1 MCATKI
7 AIAGIAIESCTFS
20 PLLTTLDD
28 FTLWRGNDLLARY
41 PFLAAY
47 ADVTFVPLLAARALP
62 GGVVSHAAYR
72 QMTDEIL
79 QGLVRHGP
87 FQGVYLDMHGAT
99 AVEGLDDAEADF
111 FAAVRA
117 VVGREALL
125 SASYDLHG
133 NVSEQIM
140 RELDLLTAY
149 RTAPHTDVEATRAR
163 AVRLLV
169 DCLREGIRPHTAFVP
184 IPALFSGE
192 QTMTTV
198 EPGHGVYAGV
208 EAQVQ
213 PPGVLDASL
222 LVGYVWADQPRVGAS
237 AVACGTD
244 AAATGAAA
252 ATLAQSYWDV
262 REFFTF
268 PMPAASVDRCIEQA
282 MQATEVPVF
291 ISDAGDNVTAG
302 APGDVPYV
310 LERLLAHGVARAVV
324 ASLVDATAVAACEA
338 AGVGG
343 QITITLGGKLDRANG
358 RPLQVTGKVEACA
371 VVDGNHQAVLRVGD
385 VAVILTAQREAFTML
400 EQFRRLGIEPA
411 QEPMIVVK
419 LGYLFPELQGVAA
432 QSLLALSPGIVNPD
446 VTALVYQHVR
456 RPSFPL
462 DRDMAWQPAPRLIT
476 LDGP

>member
-1 MCATKI
+1 MKI

-20 PLLTTLDD
+20 PLATTLED

-41 PFLAAY
+41 PFLSAY
-47 ADVTFVPLLAARALP
+47 ADVTFVPLLVARALP
-62 GGVVSHAAYR
+62 GGAVAHMAYR

-79 QGLVRHGP
+79 QGLDRLGP
-87 FQGVYLDMHGAT
+87 FQGVYLDMHGAM

-117 VVGREALL
+117 VAGREALL

-133 NVSEQIM
+133 NLSEQIV

-149 RTAPHTDVEATRAR
+149 RTAPHIDVEETRAR
-163 AVRLLV
+163 AVQLLV
-169 DCLREGIRPHTAFVP
+169 HCLRQGIRPHTAFVP

-198 EPGHGVYAGV
+198 EPGHRVYAGV
-208 EAQVQ
+208 EARVQ

-244 AAATGAAA
+244 SAAIGAAA
-252 ATLAQSYWDV
+252 ATLAQSYWDA
-262 REFFTF
+262 RESFTF
-268 PMPAASVDRCIEQA
+268 PMPADSVDRCIEQA
-282 MQATEVPVF
+282 MQATEIPVF

-310 LERLLAHGVARAVV
+310 LERLLAHGVARAVF
-324 ASLVDATAVAACEA
+324 ASLVDPAAVAACEA
-338 AGVGG
+338 AGIGG
-343 QITITLGGKLDRANG
+343 QVAVALGGKLDRANG
-358 RPLQVTGKVEACA
+358 RPLQVTGTVEVCA
-371 VVDGNHQAVLRVGD
+371 VVDGNHQAVLRVGG
-385 VAVILTAQREAFTML
+385 VAVILTAQREAFTVV

-411 QEPMIVVK
+411 QEPIIIVK
-419 LGYLFPELQGVAA
+419 LGYLFPELQPVAA

-446 VTALVYQHVR
+446 ITALVYRHVR

-462 DRDMAWQPAPRLIT
+462 DQDMAWQPDPQ
-476 LDGP
+476 GQ

>member
-1 MCATKI
+1 MKI

-20 PLLTTLDD
+20 SHPTALDD
-28 FTLWRGNDLLARY
+28 FRLWRGADLLACY
-41 PFLAAY
+41 PFLTEY

-62 GGVVSHAAYR
+62 GGAVTRAAYE
-72 QMTDEIL
+72 QIADEIVH
-79 QGLVRHGP
+79 GLDRLGP
-87 FQGVYLDMHGAT
+87 FQGVYLDMHGAM

-111 FAAVRA
+111 YASVRA
-117 VVGREALL
+117 IVGRDALL

-140 RELDLLTAY
+140 HDLDLLTAY
-149 RTAPHTDVEATRAR
+149 RTAPHTDMEETRER

-169 DCLREGIRPHTAFVP
+169 NCLREGIRPYTAFVP

-198 EPGHGVYAGV
+198 EPGRSVYAGV
-208 EAQVQ
+208 SAQVQ

-237 AVACGTD
+237 AVACGMDT
-244 AAATGAAA
+244 AATHAAA
-252 ATLAQSYWDV
+252 AMLAQSYWDA
-262 REFFTF
+262 RTSFTF
-268 PMPAASVDRCIEQA
+268 PMPAESVDRCIEQA
-282 MQATEVPVF
+282 MRASEIPVF

-324 ASLVDATAVAACEA
+324 ASLVDPVAVAACES

-343 QITITLGGKLDRANG
+343 QVTAALGGKLDRANG
-358 RPLQVTGKVEACA
+358 QPLQVTGTVEACA
-371 VVDGNHQAVLRVGD
+371 VADGNHQAVLRVDG
-385 VAVILTAQREAFTML
+385 VAVILTAQRAAFTQL
-400 EQFRRLGIEPA
+400 DQFRQLGIEPT
-411 QEPMIVVK
+411 QEPIIVVK
-419 LGYLFPELQGVAA
+419 LGYLFPELQPVAA
-432 QSLLALSPGIVNPD
+432 QSLLALSPGIVTPD
-446 VTALVYQHVR
+446 VTALAYQHVR

-462 DRDMAWQPAPRLIT
+462 DHDMAWQLER
-476 LDGP
+476 

>member
-1 MCATKI
+1 MKI

-20 PLLTTLDD
+20 PLTTTLDD
-28 FTLWRGNDLLARY
+28 FRLWRGNDLLARY
-41 PFLAAY
+41 PFLAVY
-47 ADVTFVPLLAARALP
+47 VGVTFVPLLVASALP
-62 GGVVSHAAYR
+62 GGVVAHAAYQ
-72 QMTDEIL
+72 QMTNEIL
-79 QGLVRHGP
+79 QRLDRLGP
-87 FQGVYLDMHGAT
+87 FQGVYLDMHGAM

-117 VVGREALL
+117 VAGREALL

-149 RTAPHTDVEATRAR
+149 RTAPHTDVEETRAR
-163 AVRLLV
+163 AVRLLLH
-169 DCLREGIRPHTAFVP
+169 CLREGIRPHTAFVP

-198 EPGHGVYAGV
+198 EPGHRVYAGV
-208 EAQVQ
+208 EAQVR
-213 PPGVLDASL
+213 PPDVLDASL

-237 AVACGTD
+237 ALACGTD
-244 AAATGAAA
+244 AAATRAAA
-252 ATLAQSYWDV
+252 ATLAQSYWDA
-262 REFFTF
+262 RELFSF
-268 PMPAASVDRCIEQA
+268 PMPAASVDSCIEQA
-282 MQATEVPVF
+282 MQASDVPVF

-324 ASLVDATAVAACEA
+324 ASLVDTAAVAACEA

-343 QITITLGGKLDRANG
+343 QVAVPLGGKLDRTNG
-358 RPLQVTGKVEACA
+358 RPLQLTGTVEVCA
-371 VVDGNHQAVLRVGD
+371 VVDGNHQAVLRVGG
-385 VAVILTAQREAFTML
+385 VAMILTAQREAFTML

-411 QEPMIVVK
+411 QEPIIVVK
-419 LGYLFPELQGVAA
+419 LGYLFPDLQPVAA

-446 VTALVYQHVR
+446 VTALVYRHVR

-462 DRDMAWQPAPRLIT
+462 DRHMAWQPDLRLIT
-476 LDGP
+476 NDGP

>member
-1 MCATKI
+1 MRI
-7 AIAGIAIESCTFS
+7 AIAGMAIESCTFS
-20 PLLTTLDD
+20 PLITTLGD
-28 FTLWRGNDLLARY
+28 FTLWRESDLLARY

-47 ADVTFVPLLAARALP
+47 SDVTFVPLLAAGALP
-62 GGVVSHAAYR
+62 GGVVAHAAYQ

-79 QGLVRHGP
+79 HGLARLGP
-87 FQGVYLDMHGAT
+87 FQGVYLDMHGAM

-117 VVGREALL
+117 VAGREALL

-149 RTAPHTDVEATRAR
+149 RTAPHTDVEETRAR

-169 DCLREGIRPHTAFVP
+169 DCLRAGIRPHTAFVP

-198 EPGHGVYAGV
+198 EPGQRVYADV
-208 EAQVQ
+208 EAQAQ
-213 PPGVLDASL
+213 PPDVLDASL

-237 AVACGTD
+237 AVACGMD
-244 AAATGAAA
+244 AVATRAAA
-252 ATLAQSYWDV
+252 ARLAQSYWDA
-262 REFFTF
+262 RASFTF

-282 MQATEVPVF
+282 MQATDVPVF

-324 ASLVDATAVAACEA
+324 ASLVDPAAVAACEA
-338 AGVGG
+338 AGVGA
-343 QITITLGGKLDRANG
+343 QVAVALGGKLDRANG
-358 RPLQVTGKVEACA
+358 RPLQVTGTVEACTA
-371 VVDGNHQAVLRVGD
+371 ADGNHRAVLRVGG
-385 VAVILTAQREAFTML
+385 VAVILTAQREAFTL
-400 EQFRRLGIEPA
+400 LGQFRRLGIEPTG
-411 QEPMIVVK
+411 EPLIVVK
-419 LGYLFPELQGVAA
+419 LGYLFPELQPVAA
-432 QSLLALSPGIVNPD
+432 QSLLALSPGIVTPD
-446 VTALVYQHVR
+446 VTALVYHRVR

-462 DRDMAWQPAPRLIT
+462 DQHMAWQPTPRLIT
-476 LDGP
+476 YDGL

>member
-1 MCATKI
+1 MRI
-7 AIAGIAIESCTFS
+7 AIAGMAIESCTFS
-20 PLLTTLDD
+20 PLPTTLQD
-28 FTLWRGNDLLARY
+28 FTLWRGSDLLARY
-41 PFLAAY
+41 PFLTAY

-62 GGVVSHAAYR
+62 GGAVAHAAY
-72 QMTDEIL
+72 QHMVDEIL
-79 QGLVRHGP
+79 HGLARRGP
-87 FQGVYLDMHGAT
+87 FQGVYLDMHGAM

-117 VVGREALL
+117 VAGREALL

-133 NVSEQIM
+133 NVSEPIM

-149 RTAPHTDVEATRAR
+149 RTAPHTDVEETRAR

-169 DCLREGIRPHTAFVP
+169 DCLRAGIRPHTAFVP

-198 EPGHGVYAGV
+198 EPGQRVYATV
-208 EAQVQ
+208 EAQAQ
-213 PPGVLDASL
+213 PPDVLDASL

-244 AAATGAAA
+244 AATTRAAA
-252 ATLAQSYWDV
+252 ASLAQSFWDA
-262 REFFTF
+262 RALFTF
-268 PMPAASVDRCIEQA
+268 PMPADSVDRCIERA
-282 MQATEVPVF
+282 MQATDIPVF

-310 LERLLAHGVARAVV
+310 LERLLAHGVARAVL
-324 ASLVDATAVAACEA
+324 ASLVDEAAVVACEI

-343 QITITLGGKLDRANG
+343 QVTVPLGGKLDRANG
-358 RPLQVTGKVEACA
+358 RPLPVTGTVEVCT
-371 VVDGNHQAVLRVGD
+371 VVDGDHQAVLRVGG
-385 VAVILTAQREAFTML
+385 VAVILTAQRAAFTRL
-400 EQFRRLGIEPA
+400 DQFRHLGIEPT

-419 LGYLFPELQGVAA
+419 LGYLFPELQPVAA

-446 VTALVYQHVR
+446 VTALAYQHVR

-462 DRDMAWQPAPRLIT
+462 DPDMAWQPEP
-476 LDGP
+476 

>member
-1 MCATKI
+1 MCMRI
-7 AIAGIAIESCTFS
+7 AIAGMAIESCTFS
-20 PLLTTLDD
+20 PLITTLDD
-28 FTLWRGNDLLARY
+28 FTLWRGSDLLARY

-62 GGVVSHAAYR
+62 GGAVAHAAYQ
-72 QMTDEIL
+72 QMVDEIL
-79 QGLVRHGP
+79 QGLDRLGP
-87 FQGVYLDMHGAT
+87 FQGVYLDMHGAM

-149 RTAPHTDVEATRAR
+149 RTAPHTDMEETRER

-169 DCLREGIRPHTAFVP
+169 NCLREGIRPYTAFVP

-198 EPGHGVYAGV
+198 EPGRSVYAGV
-208 EAQVQ
+208 AAQMQ
-213 PPGVLDASL
+213 PPGVWDASL

-237 AVACGTD
+237 AVACGMD
-244 AAATGAAA
+244 AAATRAAA
-252 ATLAQSYWDV
+252 AALAQFYWDA
-262 REFFTF
+262 RKSFTF
-268 PMPAASVDRCIEQA
+268 PMPADSVDRCIEQA
-282 MQATEVPVF
+282 MRATKIPVF

-324 ASLVDATAVAACEA
+324 ASLVDPAAVAACET

-343 QITITLGGKLDRANG
+343 Q
-358 RPLQVTGKVEACA
+358 
-371 VVDGNHQAVLRVGD
+371 
-385 VAVILTAQREAFTML
+385 
-400 EQFRRLGIEPA
+400 
-411 QEPMIVVK
+411 
-419 LGYLFPELQGVAA
+419 
-432 QSLLALSPGIVNPD
+432 
-446 VTALVYQHVR
+446 
-456 RPSFPL
+456 
-462 DRDMAWQPAPRLIT
+462 
-476 LDGP
+476 

>member
-1 MCATKI
+1 MRI
-7 AIAGIAIESCTFS
+7 AIAGMAIESCTFS
-20 PLLTTLDD
+20 PLPTTLQD
-28 FTLWRGNDLLARY
+28 FTLWRGSDLLARY
-41 PFLAAY
+41 PFLTAY

-62 GGVVSHAAYR
+62 GGAVAHAAY
-72 QMTDEIL
+72 QHMVDEIL
-79 QGLVRHGP
+79 HGLARRGP
-87 FQGVYLDMHGAT
+87 FQGVYLDMHGAM

-117 VVGREALL
+117 VAGREALL

-133 NVSEQIM
+133 NVSEPIM

-149 RTAPHTDVEATRAR
+149 RTAPHTDAEETRER
-163 AVRLLV
+163 AVRLLIH
-169 DCLREGIRPHTAFVP
+169 CLRAGSRPHTAFVP

-198 EPGHGVYAGV
+198 EPGRSVYAGV
-208 EAQVQ
+208 AAQVQ

-237 AVACGTD
+237 AVACGMD
-244 AAATGAAA
+244 AAATRAAA
-252 ATLAQSYWDV
+252 ATLARSYWDA
-262 REFFTF
+262 RELFTF

-282 MQATEVPVF
+282 MQATEIPEF

-310 LERLLAHGVARAVV
+310 LERLLAHGVARAVL
-324 ASLVDATAVAACEA
+324 ASLVDEAAVAACEA

-343 QITITLGGKLDRANG
+343 VVTAALGGKLDRANG

-371 VVDGNHQAVLRVGD
+371 VVDGDHQAVLRVGG
-385 VAVILTAQREAFTML
+385 VAVILTAQRAAFTL
-400 EQFRRLGIEPA
+400 LNQFHRLGIEPT
-411 QEPMIVVK
+411 QESMIVVK
-419 LGYLFPELQGVAA
+419 LGYLFPELQAVAA

-446 VTALVYQHVR
+446 VTALAYQHVR

-462 DRDMAWQPAPRLIT
+462 DHDMAWQPEP
-476 LDGP
+476 

>member
-1 MCATKI
+1 MRI
-7 AIAGIAIESCTFS
+7 AIAGMAIESCTFS
-20 PLLTTLDD
+20 PLTTTLED

-41 PFLAAY
+41 PFLGAY
-47 ADVTFVPLLAARALP
+47 ADVTFVPLLATRALP
-62 GGVVSHAAYR
+62 GGVVAHAAYQ
-72 QMTDEIL
+72 QMVDEIL
-79 QGLVRHGP
+79 HGLDRLGP
-87 FQGVYLDMHGAT
+87 FQGVYLDMHGAM

-117 VVGREALL
+117 VAGRGTLL

-149 RTAPHTDVEATRAR
+149 RTAPHTDVEEARAR

-169 DCLREGIRPHTAFVP
+169 DCLRAEIRPHTAFVP

-198 EPGHGVYAGV
+198 EPGQRVYAGV

-237 AVACGTD
+237 AVACGMD
-244 AAATGAAA
+244 AAATRAAA
-252 ATLAQSYWDV
+252 AALAQSYWDA
-262 REFFTF
+262 RKLFTF
-268 PMPAASVDRCIEQA
+268 PMPADSVDSCIEQA
-282 MQATEVPVF
+282 MQATAAPVF

-324 ASLVDATAVAACEA
+324 ASLVDTAAVAACEA
-338 AGVGG
+338 AGVSG
-343 QITITLGGKLDRANG
+343 QVAVALGGKLDRANG
-358 RPLQVTGKVEACA
+358 RPLQVTGTVEACV
-371 VVDGNHQAVLRVGD
+371 VVDGKHKAVLRVGG

-400 EQFRRLGIEPA
+400 AQFRQLGIEPA
-411 QEPMIVVK
+411 REPLIVVK
-419 LGYLFPELQGVAA
+419 LGYLFPELQPVAA
-432 QSLLALSPGIVNPD
+432 QSLLALSPGIVTPD

-462 DRDMAWQPAPRLIT
+462 DLHMTWQPDL
-476 LDGP
+476 

>member
-1 MCATKI
+1 MKI

-20 PLLTTLDD
+20 SLPTTLDD
-28 FTLWRGNDLLARY
+28 FRLWRRDDLLACY

-62 GGVVSHAAYR
+62 GGAVTRAAY
-72 QMTDEIL
+72 QLMTDEIVR
-79 QGLVRHGP
+79 GLDRLGP
-87 FQGVYLDMHGAT
+87 FQGVYLDMHGAM

-117 VVGREALL
+117 IAGRDALL

-140 RELDLLTAY
+140 RELDLLIAY
-149 RTAPHTDVEATRAR
+149 RTAPHTDMEETRER

-169 DCLREGIRPHTAFVP
+169 NCLREGIRPHTAFVP

-198 EPGHGVYAGV
+198 EPGRSVYAGV
-208 EAQVQ
+208 AAQVQ

-237 AVACGTD
+237 AVACGMD
-244 AAATGAAA
+244 AAATRAAA
-252 ATLAQSYWDV
+252 ATLAQSYWDA
-262 REFFTF
+262 RKSFTF
-268 PMPAASVDRCIEQA
+268 PMPADSVDRCIEQA
-282 MQATEVPVF
+282 MRATEIPVF

-324 ASLVDATAVAACEA
+324 ASLVDPAAVAACEA

-343 QITITLGGKLDRANG
+343 QVTATLGGKLDRTNG
-358 RPLQVTGKVEACA
+358 RPLPLTGTVEACA
-371 VVDGNHQAVLRVGD
+371 VVDGDHQAVLRVGG
-385 VAVILTAQREAFTML
+385 VAVILTAQRAAFTRL
-400 EQFRRLGIEPA
+400 NQFRHLGIEPT

-419 LGYLFPELQGVAA
+419 LGYLFPELQPVAA

-446 VTALVYQHVR
+446 VTALAYQHVR

-462 DRDMAWQPAPRLIT
+462 DHDMAWQPEP
-476 LDGP
+476 